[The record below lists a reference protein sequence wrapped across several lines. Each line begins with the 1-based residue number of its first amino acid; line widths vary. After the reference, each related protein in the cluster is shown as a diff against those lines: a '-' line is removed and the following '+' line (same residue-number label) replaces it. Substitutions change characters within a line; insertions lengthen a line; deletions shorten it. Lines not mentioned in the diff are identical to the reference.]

1 MVTSNNLIQQTKKK
15 LFVLFSAPSWFELEQ
30 KRELFKYHDFNQPHT
45 FWDFEWYC
53 YISCLKRTPTGNVD
67 IDNITL
73 ITLSV
78 PLTISLEKIHNKCLR
93 LSGIIFSLNLCFGAV
108 LVINLLVTAHYIT
121 ASRPQ
126 GELEGGR
133 NVFFAHLGYGTP
145 TSTRHRHWI
154 LKQFDPISSPYK
166 DSVDMVNSYITSLV
180 CCF

>member
-15 LFVLFSAPSWFELEQ
+15 LFVLFSAPSWFELGQ

-53 YISCLKRTPTGNVD
+53 YISCLLKRTPTGNVD

-121 ASRPQ
+121 ASRPL

-133 NVFFAHLGYGTP
+133 NGFGTFRIWN
-145 TSTRHRHWI
+145 TNN
-154 LKQFDPISSPYK
+154 D
-166 DSVDMVNSYITSLV
+166 
-180 CCF
+180 